1 MRLVCFD
8 IEVFTF
14 EVQSWRYIRVQLGRW
29 HFRTWR
35 SFFMLLP
42 PGYTS
47 GLVWAVQ
54 FEQADPDSP
63 ATGQL
68 GAFVDEEQARR
79 CLEALEQE
87 GWSGLYL
94 SMVPVHA
101 RLEDWQWDR

>member
-1 MRLVCFD
+1 
-8 IEVFTF
+8 
-14 EVQSWRYIRVQLGRW
+14 
-29 HFRTWR
+29 
-35 SFFMLLP
+35 MLLP

-54 FEQADPDSP
+54 FEKADPESP

-68 GAFVDEEQARR
+68 GAFVDEGQARR

-94 SMVPVHA
+94 NMIPVHA